1 MATAKCC
8 NKNNHNN
15 NSYNNKWILV
25 EEFYLTYGY
34 QTNCNLL
41 EENLFRGSGCNVFH
55 TVDRYKEEV
64 SFGKDSVILWR
75 RKWQPAPVFLPGK
88 SHGQEEPGRLQSMG
102 SQRVGHDWVTSLSL
116 SNHLVLCHPL
126 LPLIF
131 PSIRK
136 WKKDPASGSFSLSQL
151 FTSGG
156 QNIGASASASV
167 LSVTI
172 QDWFPVG
179 WTGLISLQSRGLSK
193 VFSNT
198 SSKTSILWCLA
209 FFIV

>member
-88 SHGQEEPGRLQSMG
+88 SHGQEEPGRLQAMG
-102 SQRVGHDWVTSLSL
+102 SQRVGHDWVTITHSL
-116 SNHLVLCHPL
+116 SNTWMFVFSSPQSGRKRTKEVNISPNHL
-126 LPLIF
+126 IN
-131 PSIRK
+131 S
-136 WKKDPASGSFSLSQL
+136 WSSLSKRY
-151 FTSGG
+151 
-156 QNIGASASASV
+156 
-167 LSVTI
+167 LSSI
-172 QDWFPVG
+172 
-179 WTGLISLQSRGLSK
+179 LIHWDLWCFIIISS
-193 VFSNT
+193 VFSQAVLGHT
-198 SSKTSILWCLA
+198 VYLRTL
-209 FFIV
+209 